1 MASGTAEPP
10 ITTRLSVESLAPVS
24 RRWVSRPSQ
33 TVGTAAEKVTPSV
46 SSSSCTEG
54 PSSFWPG
61 ITSLQPAAAQENVR
75 PQALAWNI
83 GTTGSTVSR
92 ADSPITSTPRVTRV
106 CRKFERCEYS
116 TPFGLPVVPEV

>member
-10 ITTRLSVESLAPVS
+10 ITTRFRVLSLPPVA
-24 RRWVSRPSQ
+24 RRCCRRPSH

-46 SSSSCTEG
+46 SSSSCTDG

-61 ITSLQPAAAQENVR
+61 ITSLAPAAAQENVR

-83 GTTGSTVSR
+83 GTTGRTVSR
-92 ADSPITSTPRVTRV
+92 AEMPMTSTPSVTMV
-106 CRKFERCEYS
+106 WRKFERCE
-116 TPFGLPVVPEV
+116 